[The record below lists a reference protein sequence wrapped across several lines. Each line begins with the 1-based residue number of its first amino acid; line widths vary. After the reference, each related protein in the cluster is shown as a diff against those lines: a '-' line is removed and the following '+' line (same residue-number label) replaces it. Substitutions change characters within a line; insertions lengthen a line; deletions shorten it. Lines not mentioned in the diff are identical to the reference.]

1 MVDPVWGVAR
11 QGDSLMAMTARPTP
25 AQGFEREVHVMADLQ
40 WRADVQAVGLGV
52 ALAVM
57 FVWRMVAG
65 VLS

>member
-1 MVDPVWGVAR
+1 
-11 QGDSLMAMTARPTP
+11 
-25 AQGFEREVHVMADLQ
+25 MADLQ